1 MVIDFI
7 SLSTVNQNIRLVNS
21 ATYAMKVLQKDM
33 ANLAI
38 NTGISYSPKSPASDV
53 MKIISDMRSK
63 GDEL

>member
-38 NTGISYSPKSPASDV
+38 NTGISSEDDV

>member
-21 ATYAMKVLQKDM
+21 ATYAMKVLQKDR

-38 NTGISYSPKSPASDV
+38 NTGISSEDDV
-53 MKIISDMRSK
+53 MQIISDMRSE
-63 GDEL
+63 GNEL

>member
-1 MVIDFI
+1 
-7 SLSTVNQNIRLVNS
+7 
-21 ATYAMKVLQKDM
+21 MKVLQKDM

-38 NTGISYSPKSPASDV
+38 NTGISSEDDV

>member
-38 NTGISYSPKSPASDV
+38 NTGISYEDDV

>member
-38 NTGISYSPKSPASDV
+38 NTGISSEDDV
-53 MKIISDMRSK
+53 MQIISDMRSK